1 MLKNKVNKAFSILER
16 INQEKEEEEK
26 KNQKLKQ
33 DKLKQ
38 GKLEQQQDK
47 LEQQQD
53 KLEKQQ
59 AQLYSNRSNHDEQ
72 LKNIIT
78 NPQFYLKLVSFL
90 LFIKQQYPNELT
102 SLKYFL
108 MNHEPFEERIVIA
121 YLFLCFGIHIYIV
134 SQSITPIKDKSN

>member
-16 INQEKEEEEK
+16 INQEKEEEEE
-26 KNQKLKQ
+26 KNQN
-33 DKLKQ
+33 
-38 GKLEQQQDK
+38 LEQDK
-47 LEQQQD
+47 LEQQQT
-53 KLEKQQ
+53 
-59 AQLYSNRSNHDEQ
+59 QLYSNRSNHDEQ

>member
-1 MLKNKVNKAFSILER
+1 MLRNKVNKAFSILER
-16 INQEKEEEEK
+16 INQEKEEEEE
-26 KNQKLKQ
+26 KNQNLEQ
-33 DKLKQ
+33 DKLK
-38 GKLEQQQDK
+38 QDK
-47 LEQQQD
+47 LEQQQQD
-53 KLEKQQ
+53 
-59 AQLYSNRSNHDEQ
+59 QLYSNRLNHDEQ

>member
-16 INQEKEEEEK
+16 INQEKEEEEEG
-26 KNQKLKQ
+26 KNQNLEQNKLKQ
-33 DKLKQ
+33 DKL
-38 GKLEQQQDK
+38 EQQ
-47 LEQQQD
+47 
-53 KLEKQQ
+53 QQ

>member
-1 MLKNKVNKAFSILER
+1 MLRNKVNKAFSILER

-26 KNQKLKQ
+26 KNQNLEQ

-38 GKLEQQQDK
+38 DKLEQQQDK
-47 LEQQQD
+47 LEQQQAQ
-53 KLEKQQ
+53 LEQQ

-72 LKNIIT
+72 LKNILT

-108 MNHEPFEERIVIA
+108 MNHEPFEE
-121 YLFLCFGIHIYIV
+121 
-134 SQSITPIKDKSN
+134 